1 MNKPLIIAH
10 RGASGLVKFENTIA
24 SFAKAIELGVSMVE
38 FDVRKTLDNLF
49 VAFHNKSI
57 DGIKLSDLTYQQ
69 LLDISRQKGFEVPL
83 VEDVLKLCRG
93 KIKLDIELKEAGYEL
108 EIVNLVK
115 KYLDYQDYVIKSFL
129 DAAIIAVKKADNKI
143 TTGLLLGLGNSKNLI
158 PTQLSAIF
166 PEFRLFTTQ
175 ADFVSPNYQLIK
187 FGFAW
192 RMKLINKNIY
202 VWTVNDEKLMVEVVN
217 QGAFALITD
226 RPDLAL
232 KLFDSN
238 GSKESGARSQQSGG
252 KRI

>member
-1 MNKPLIIAH
+1 MNKPLIIGH
-10 RGASGLVKFENTIA
+10 RGASGLVKFENTLE
-24 SFAKAIELGVSMVE
+24 SFAKAIELGVPMVE
-38 FDVRKTLDNLF
+38 FDVRKTQDNLF
-49 VAFHNKSI
+49 VAFHDESV
-57 DGIKLSDLTYQQ
+57 DGMKLRDLTYQK

-83 VEDVLKLCRG
+83 VEDVLKLCQG
-93 KIKLDIELKEAGYEL
+93 KIKLDIELKEVGYEL

-143 TTGLLLGLGNSKNLI
+143 TTGLLLGFGNLKNLI
-158 PTQLSAIF
+158 PNQLSAIF

-187 FGFAW
+187 FGFVW

-202 VWTVNDEKLMVEVVN
+202 VWTVNDEKLMVEIVN
-217 QGAFALITD
+217 KGAFALITD

-232 KLFDSN
+232 KLFDRN
-238 GSKESGARSQQSGG
+238 
-252 KRI
+252 

>member
-1 MNKPLIIAH
+1 MTTKPLIIAH
-10 RGASGLVKFENTIA
+10 RGASALVKFENTIA

-49 VAFHNKSI
+49 VVFHNESI
-57 DGIKLSDLTYQQ
+57 DGIKLRDLTYQQ

-93 KIKLDIELKEAGYEL
+93 KIKLDIELKEARYEL

-115 KYLDYQDYVIKSFL
+115 EYLDYQDYVIKSFL

-143 TTGLLLGLGNSKNLI
+143 TTGLLLGLGNSKDLI
-158 PTQLSAIF
+158 PARLSAIF

-175 ADFVSPNYQLIK
+175 ADFVSPNYQLMK

-202 VWTVNDEKLMVEVVN
+202 VWTVNDEKLMVEIVN
-217 QGAFALITD
+217 KGAFALITD

-232 KLFDSN
+232 KLFYSN
-238 GSKESGARSQQSGG
+238 
-252 KRI
+252 